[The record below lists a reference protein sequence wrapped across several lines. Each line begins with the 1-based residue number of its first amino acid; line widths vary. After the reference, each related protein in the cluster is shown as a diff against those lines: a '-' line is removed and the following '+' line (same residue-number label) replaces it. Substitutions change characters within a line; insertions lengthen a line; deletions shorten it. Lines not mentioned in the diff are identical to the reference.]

1 MSRGNA
7 TIKNFEPVGMG
18 ENLGLD
24 NDPMYYLTRV
34 FVYFLQNLYRDFPE
48 GHGMKWRPNVETSE
62 LAITAEKPRL
72 SAVEKR
78 PHITCV
84 LGSARFSGL
93 GLDQLQTQRASDG
106 QRTHTD
112 LIPMTMGYYCQAK
125 SGLHA
130 RRLAWNSSLYTI
142 ILRRI
147 IMRAGGLFQVGV
159 QHDIGTERVPQMMEG
174 APPVDTEL
182 VEVPVIVPFYWQPQ
196 WRIRRASE
204 VWRRMVI
211 TMNVNSV
218 TAMYSAGRAMKVRP
232 PMVKG
237 VVVQTA
243 PLPTPPSTSFVQK
256 VEESKYFDEEE
267 EE

>member
-1 MSRGNA
+1 VTRGNA
-7 TIKNFEPVGMG
+7 TVKNFQPVGMG
-18 ENLGLD
+18 GEDLGLD
-24 NDPMYYLTRV
+24 NDPMYYLTRL

-48 GHGMKWRPNVETSE
+48 GYGMKWRPNVETSE
-62 LAITAEKPRL
+62 LAITSEKPKL
-72 SAVEKR
+72 DAVEKR

-84 LGSARFSGL
+84 LGSARFAGL

-112 LIPMTMGYYCQAK
+112 LVPMTMGYYCQAK

-130 RRLAWNSSLYTI
+130 RRLAWNSSLYTT
-142 ILRRI
+142 ILRRV
-147 IMRAGGLFQVGV
+147 IMRVGGLFQVGV
-159 QHDIGTERVPQMMEG
+159 QHDIGTERVPQMMDG
-174 APPVDTEL
+174 NPSVDTDI

-211 TMNVNSV
+211 TMNVNG
-218 TAMYSAGRAMKVRP
+218 AAPMYSAGRAMKVRP

-237 VVVQTA
+237 VPVTST
-243 PLPTPPSTSFVQK
+243 PLPTPPSTSLVQK
-256 VEESKYFDEEE
+256 VEEDKYFEEE
-267 EE
+267 E